1 MKAYELLS
9 SPEKWTK
16 GTYARDEEGN
26 SISCKSPEA
35 VQFCALG
42 AIERCYPNNSC
53 QVACKLDVVIKSK
66 YQNEERRYGLVT
78 FNDASETTYEQVI
91 EVLKEA
97 DV

>member
-16 GTYARDEEGN
+16 GAYARDEEGV

-35 VQFCALG
+35 VQFCSLG
-42 AIERCYPNNSC
+42 AIERCYPNNPFPIMN
-53 QVACKLDVVIKSK
+53 KLDAVIKSK
-66 YQNEERRYGLVT
+66 YGNEERRYGLVT
-78 FNDASETTYEQVI
+78 FNDAPETTYEQVI